1 MSDFNALGPGLING
15 AGDRTAL
22 YLKTFSGEVLAV
34 FNKMHTM
41 MDKQMIRTLTQGKS
55 AQFPVFGA
63 ATAEYHTPGVE
74 LIGNEILGGERL
86 IYIDKRLIAHVGVDD
101 LEEKMAHWDLRK
113 IYANQL
119 GQSLAD
125 KFDYNSYVVG
135 LLASRVAADAL
146 FTGSPGGAEVTEAN
160 ALTDADALGNAIFS
174 AAQKLDEAKVPQ
186 SPRYCALEPSAYWL
200 LVGGTKALNRD
211 WGGSGSYAKGTLPE
225 VAGINIVKTV
235 NAPFGDN
242 VAADTSNRIAGV
254 SAGNTYYGDFSTTA
268 SLVWHPDA
276 VGTVKLRDITPTADW
291 IADKRITLLAAEM
304 AIGTG
309 IVRPECAV
317 EIVTA

>member
-1 MSDFNALGPGLING
+1 MADFNALAPGQIN
-15 AGDRTAL
+15 ATGDRTAL
-22 YLKTFSGEVLAV
+22 YLKVFSGEVLAV

-41 MDKQMIRTLTQGKS
+41 MDKQMIRTLSSGKS

-74 LIGNEILGGERL
+74 LVGNTIRGGERL

-101 LEEKMAHWDLRK
+101 IEEKMAHWDLRR
-113 IYANQL
+113 IYAAQL

-135 LLASRVAADAL
+135 LLASRVAANDI
-146 FTGSPGGAEVTEAN
+146 FTGSPGGASVTEAL
-160 ALTDADALGNAIFS
+160 ALTDADKLGSAIFS

-186 SPRYCALEPSAYWL
+186 RPRYCALEPAQYWL

-211 WGGSGSYAKGTLPE
+211 WGGSGSYAAGTLPE

-242 VAADTSNRIAGV
+242 IASDTSNRIAGV
-254 SAGNTYYGDFSTTA
+254 SAGNTYYGDFSNTA

-276 VGTVKLRDITPTADW
+276 VGTVKLKDITPSADW

-309 IVRPECAV
+309 VVRPECAV
-317 EIVTA
+317 EVKTA